1 MQAGSIAK
9 RKKRIG
15 EVIAY
20 ALGHRTRVLILI
32 VLNEGTYT
40 PGQVAGMIDEP
51 VQSVSNH
58 IRDMVAIGSI
68 ELVKTVKRRN
78 MEQHHY
84 RAIEMPCYTEEDFAA
99 MTPEQRDVTW
109 GLIIQSMAA
118 EMMAALWQGTLREN
132 NKTILS
138 WRWHNVDAEG
148 ELEIYAVLEEAWE
161 RVWKI
166 ECDSMTRVA
175 KTKAKTRSILV
186 ALGAFKRAKKGPT
199 RHVTC
204 EVTDS

>member
-20 ALGHRTRVLILI
+20 ALSHRTRVLILLA
-32 VLNEGTYT
+32 LNEGTYT
-40 PGQVAGMIDEP
+40 PGQVAEMIDEP

-78 MEQHHY
+78 MAQNHY
-84 RAIEMPCYTEEDFAA
+84 RAIEMPCYTEEDMEA
-99 MTPEQRDVTW
+99 MTPQQRDVTW

-148 ELEIYAVLEEAWE
+148 ELEIYTVLEQAWE
-161 RVWKI
+161 RVWQI
-166 ECDSMTRVA
+166 ECDSMSRVA

-186 ALGAFKRAKKGPT
+186 ALGAFKRAKKGPG
-199 RHVTC
+199 RHATSV
-204 EVTDS
+204 VMDS

>member
-1 MQAGSIAK
+1 MQAGSIAQ

-20 ALGHRTRVLILI
+20 AVSHRTRVLILV

-40 PGQVAGMIDEP
+40 PAQVAEMIDES

-78 MEQHHY
+78 MDHHYY
-84 RAIEMPCYTEEDFAA
+84 RAIEMPCFKEADFEA
-99 MTPEQRDVTW
+99 MTPQERDVTW

-118 EMMAALWQGTLREN
+118 EMLAALWKGTLRRN
-132 NKTILS
+132 NKTWLT
-138 WRWHNVDAEG
+138 WRWHNVDDQG
-148 ELEIYAVLEEAWE
+148 ELEIYDVLEWAWNRMWE
-161 RVWKI
+161 I
-166 ECDSMTRVA
+166 ESESMNRPA
-175 KTKAKTRSILV
+175 
-186 ALGAFKRAKKGPT
+186 
-199 RHVTC
+199 
-204 EVTDS
+204 

>member
-15 EVIAY
+15 QVIAY
-20 ALGHRTRVLILI
+20 ALGHRTRVLILLA
-32 VLNEGTYT
+32 LNEGTYT
-40 PGQVAGMIDEP
+40 PAQVAAMIDEP

-68 ELVKTVKRRN
+68 ELVETVMRRN
-78 MEQHHY
+78 MPQHYY
-84 RAIEMPCYTEEDFAA
+84 RAVQMPCYSEEDMEA

-138 WRWHNVDAEG
+138 WRWHNVDAQG
-148 ELEIYAVLEEAWE
+148 ELEIYDVLEEAWE
-161 RVWKI
+161 RVWDI
-166 ECDSMTRVA
+166 EGDSVNRVA
-175 KTKAKTRSILV
+175 KTKAKTRSVLV
-186 ALGAFKRAKKGPT
+186 AFGAFMRARKGPA
-199 RHVTC
+199 RQVAR
-204 EVTDS
+204 EVMDS